1 MEYLVLGFFTGL
13 SLILAIGAQNIFVIE
28 QGLKKQN
35 VFLVCLVCSLSDLL
49 LIFSG
54 ILLFHFFYQYFNL
67 FVELVLNISLIIFLI
82 HFIYSKIKSLKIN
95 INFKS
100 EFKEIS
106 SSEILLKTLGFT
118 YLNAHVYSDTVFFL
132 GNFSKNFLFDEKIY
146 FGIGA
151 SIASFIFFFLIGY
164 LSAYF
169 SRYAQSK
176 KIWKNINIFII
187 VFMTFLTIYIIK
199 EIIFCN
205 IILYLYYN

>member
-28 QGLKKQN
+28 QGLKKQH

-54 ILLFHFFYQYFNL
+54 ILLFHFFHQYFNL

-82 HFIYSKIKSLKIN
+82 YFIYSKIKSLKIDV
-95 INFKS
+95 NFNT
-100 EFKEIS
+100 EFKDIS

-151 SIASFIFFFLIGY
+151 SIASFIFFFLLGY
-164 LSAYF
+164 LSVYF
-169 SRYAQSK
+169 SKYAQNDK
-176 KIWKNINIFII
+176 TWKYINIFII
-187 VFMTFLTIYIIK
+187 GFMSLLTIYIVK
-199 EIIFCN
+199 ETVYF
-205 IILYLYYN
+205 L